1 MSSFYDRMVKELN
14 LGDGKE
20 EIIGSATSFVGQII
34 GIFFIALIMGEG
46 F

>member
-1 MSSFYDRMVKELN
+1 MSDIFDLAKRLSGEKEV
-14 LGDGKE
+14 E
-20 EIIGSATSFVGQII
+20 QATSFVGQII